1 MVRCVRVAVLFAGG
15 KDSTY
20 ATYKAL
26 KNGLKV
32 EYLLTMASKNPYSWM
47 FHTINI
53 NITPCQA
60 EAMGIKQLMRPT
72 SGEKNVELGD
82 LKETIAAVRNE
93 IDGVVAGAI
102 ASSYQKDRIDRI
114 CKELNLASI
123 APLWGRDS
131 IELLREMID
140 VGLEII
146 ITSVAAQ
153 GFDKKWLGRKIDEK
167 CVNDLTKLHKKFGIN
182 ICGEGGEYESLV
194 LDAPFFKKRIEVIE
208 AERIWRGTNGY
219 LLIKQAELVEK

>member
-1 MVRCVRVAVLFAGG
+1 MVRYVRAAVLFAGG

-32 EYLLTMASKNPYSWM
+32 EYLLTMVPKNPYSLM
-47 FHTINI
+47 FHAINI
-53 NITPCQA
+53 NITPYQA

-72 SGEKNVELGD
+72 SGEKNVELKD
-82 LKETIAAVRNE
+82 LRETIAAVRNE
-93 IDGVVAGAI
+93 IDGVVGGAI
-102 ASSYQKDRIDRI
+102 ASSYQKDRIDMI
-114 CKELNLASI
+114 CKELDLTSI
-123 APLWGRDS
+123 APLWGRDP

-140 VGLEII
+140 AGLEII
-146 ITSVAAQ
+146 TTSVAAQ

-167 CVNDLTKLHKKFGIN
+167 CVGDLAKLHDRFGIN

-194 LDAPFFKKRIEVIE
+194 LDAPFFKKRIEVVE
-208 AERIWRGTNGY
+208 AERVWRGTDGY
-219 LLIKQAELVEK
+219 LMVKQAKLVEK